1 MTLKKEKLMKDF
13 IKNVLATMV
22 GMFGFFIVMGV
33 IGMMSIIGMIASGNA
48 AQNVEKNSV
57 FVLNLS
63 GTISE
68 QGSENPLSMFTGDN
82 SLNSGL
88 NDILSSIKK
97 AKANDDIKGIYI
109 EAGALMT
116 NYATLQEI
124 RNALADF
131 RKSGKWIV
139 AYGDFYTQGAYY
151 VASVANK
158 VYINPKGAIDWH
170 GIGAQTM
177 FYKDFMAKFGVKW
190 EVVKVGTFKSATET
204 FTEEKMSD
212 ANRLQ
217 TQTFIDGTWRNVCD
231 AVSKSRGISVDSL
244 NSYADSYLALQATET
259 LVKAKMVDGMMYGDQ
274 VKDAVKKM
282 MKLEKDDDISQLTLN
297 DMLNVKDG
305 KVEGSEIAV
314 YYAEGDIV
322 QDPKA
327 ATMFGNNNYIASR
340 KVCKDLEDL
349 MNDDDVKAV
358 VVRINSGGGD
368 AYASE
373 QMWHQMSE
381 LRKVKPVVVS
391 MGDYAAS
398 GAYYMSAPAS
408 WIVAQPNT
416 LTGSI
421 GIFAVIPDFSGL
433 VTSKLGVRFDEV
445 KTNRNSTFGNL
456 MARPFNAEEKAMLQA
471 SVNRGYSLF
480 RQRVAEGR
488 RLPVESVEKIAQGR
502 VWLATDA
509 LNIKLVDQ
517 LGGIDDAV
525 KKAAQLAKLKDY
537 YTSDYPAAASWMDN
551 LLNSMSSSGTYLDE
565 QLRQTLGDFY
575 QPFTMLR
582 SIDKREA
589 IQARIPYAISIK

>member
-1 MTLKKEKLMKDF
+1 MKDF

-151 VASVANK
+151 VASVADK

-274 VKDAVKKM
+274 VKDAVKKI
-282 MKLEKDDDISQLTLN
+282 MKLDKDDDIQQLTLSN
-297 DMLNVKDG
+297 MLNVKGG
-305 KVEGSEIAV
+305 KEEGSEIAV
-314 YYAEGDIV
+314 YYASGDIV

-327 ATMFGNNNYIASR
+327 ATMFGNNDYIASR

-445 KTNRNSTFGNL
+445 KTNRNSTFGNT
-456 MARPFNAEEKAMLQA
+456 MARPFNAEETAMLQA

-480 RQRVAEGR
+480 RQRVADGR

>member
-1 MTLKKEKLMKDF
+1 MKDF

-109 EAGALMT
+109 EAGALAA

-151 VASVANK
+151 VASVADK
-158 VYINPKGAIDWH
+158 VYINPKGIVDWH

-259 LVKAKMVDGMMYGDQ
+259 LMKAKMVDGMMYGDQ

-282 MKLEKDDDISQLTLN
+282 MKLDKGDDIAQLTLN

-421 GIFAVIPDFSGL
+421 GIFAVIPDLSGL
-433 VTSKLGVRFDEV
+433 VTTKLGVRFDEV

-525 KKAAQLAKLKDY
+525 KKAAQLAKLKEY
-537 YTSDYPAAASWMDN
+537 YTSDYPAAASWMDAM
-551 LLNSMSSSGTYLDE
+551 LNSMSSSGTYLDE

>member
-1 MTLKKEKLMKDF
+1 MKDF

-158 VYINPKGAIDWH
+158 VYINPKGIVDWH

-217 TQTFIDGTWRNVCD
+217 TKTFIDGTWRNVCD

-282 MKLEKDDDISQLTLN
+282 MKLDKGDDIAQLTLN

-421 GIFAVIPDFSGL
+421 GIFAVIPDLSGL
-433 VTSKLGVRFDEV
+433 VTTKLGVRFDEV

-471 SVNRGYSLF
+471 SVNRGYRLF

-502 VWLATDA
+502 VWIATDA

-525 KKAAQLAKLKDY
+525 KKAAELAKLKDY

>member
-1 MTLKKEKLMKDF
+1 MKDF
-13 IKNVLATMV
+13 IKSVLATMV
-22 GMFGFFIVMGV
+22 GIFGFFIVMGV
-33 IGMMSIIGMIASGNA
+33 LTMMSIIGMVASSSA
-48 AQNVEKNSV
+48 AQNVEENSV

-63 GTISE
+63 GTISD
-68 QGSENPLSMFTGDN
+68 QGTDNPLSLFTGDD
-82 SLNSGL
+82 SQSTGL
-88 NDILSSIKK
+88 NNILSAIKK
-97 AKANDDIKGIYI
+97 AKTNDDIKGIYI
-109 EAGALMT
+109 EAGALIT

-139 AYGDFYTQGAYY
+139 AYGDYYTQGAYY

-158 VYINPKGAIDWH
+158 VYINPKGIVDWH

-177 FYKDFMAKFGVKW
+177 FYKDFMAKFGVKC

-217 TQTFIDGTWRNVCD
+217 TQTFINGTWQNICT
-231 AVSKSRGISVDSL
+231 AVSKSRGISIDSL
-244 NSYADSYLALQATET
+244 NSYADSYLALQSTEM
-259 LVKAKMVDGMMYGDQ
+259 LMKAKMVDGMMYSDK

-282 MKLEKDDDISQLTLN
+282 MKLEKDDDIAQLTLS
-297 DMLNVKDG
+297 DMLNVKDE
-305 KVEGSEIAV
+305 KVEGDKIAI
-314 YYAEGDIV
+314 YYASGDIV

-327 ATMFGNNNYIASR
+327 ATMFGSNDYIASR
-340 KVCKDLEDL
+340 KVCKDFEDL

-433 VTSKLGVRFDEV
+433 VTTKLGVRFDEV
-445 KTNRNSTFGNL
+445 KTNRHSTFGNL
-456 MARPFNAEEKAMLQA
+456 MARPFNAEETAMLQA

-480 RQRVAEGR
+480 RQRVADGR
-488 RLPVESVEKIAQGR
+488 HLTIESVEKIAQGR

-525 KKAAQLAKLKDY
+525 KKAAELAKLKEY
-537 YTSDYPAAASWMDN
+537 YTSDYPAAASWIDN
-551 LLNSMSSSGTYLDE
+551 LLNSMSSSGTYLDA
-565 QLRQTLGDFY
+565 QLRQTLGELY
-575 QPFTMLR
+575 QPFTVLR
-582 SIDKREA
+582 SINKREA

>member
-1 MTLKKEKLMKDF
+1 MKDF

-109 EAGALMT
+109 EAGALAA

-151 VASVANK
+151 VASVADK
-158 VYINPKGAIDWH
+158 VYINPKGIVDWH

-217 TQTFIDGTWRNVCD
+217 TKTFIDGTWRNVCD

-282 MKLEKDDDISQLTLN
+282 MKLEKDDDIAQLTLN
-297 DMLNVKDG
+297 DMLNVKGG

-421 GIFAVIPDFSGL
+421 GIFAVIPDLSGL
-433 VTSKLGVRFDEV
+433 VTTKLGVRFDEV

-537 YTSDYPAAASWMDN
+537 YTSDYPAAASWMDAM
-551 LLNSMSSSGTYLDE
+551 LNSMSSSGTYLDE

>member
-1 MTLKKEKLMKDF
+1 MKDF

-68 QGSENPLSMFTGDN
+68 QGSENPLSMFTGEN

-109 EAGALMT
+109 EAGALAA

-124 RNALADF
+124 RNALDDF

-151 VASVANK
+151 VASVADK
-158 VYINPKGAIDWH
+158 VYINPKGIVDWH

-217 TQTFIDGTWRNVCD
+217 TKTFIDGTWRNVCD

-282 MKLEKDDDISQLTLN
+282 MKLEKDDDIAQLTLN
-297 DMLNVKDG
+297 DMLNVKDE

-421 GIFAVIPDFSGL
+421 GIFAVIPDLSGL
-433 VTSKLGVRFDEV
+433 VTTKLGVRFDEV

-480 RQRVAEGR
+480 RQRVADGR

-525 KKAAQLAKLKDY
+525 KKAAELAKLKDY
-537 YTSDYPAAASWMDN
+537 YTSDYPAAASWMDAM
-551 LLNSMSSSGTYLDE
+551 LNSMSSSGTYLDE

>member
-1 MTLKKEKLMKDF
+1 MKDF

-22 GMFGFFIVMGV
+22 GMFGFFIVIGV

-109 EAGALMT
+109 EAGALAA

-158 VYINPKGAIDWH
+158 VYINPKGIVDWH

-217 TQTFIDGTWRNVCD
+217 TKTFIDGTWRNVCD

-282 MKLEKDDDISQLTLN
+282 MKLDKDDNISQLTLN

-421 GIFAVIPDFSGL
+421 GIFAVIPDLSGL
-433 VTSKLGVRFDEV
+433 VTTKLGVRFDEV

-537 YTSDYPAAASWMDN
+537 YTSDYPAAASWMDAM
-551 LLNSMSSSGTYLDE
+551 LNSMSSSGTYLDE

>member
-1 MTLKKEKLMKDF
+1 MKDF

-109 EAGALMT
+109 EAGALAA

-158 VYINPKGAIDWH
+158 VYINPKGIVDWH

-217 TQTFIDGTWRNVCD
+217 TKTFIDGTWRNVCD

-259 LVKAKMVDGMMYGDQ
+259 LMKAKMVDGMMYGDQ
-274 VKDAVKKM
+274 VKDAVKKI
-282 MKLEKDDDISQLTLN
+282 MKLDKDDNISQLTLN

-421 GIFAVIPDFSGL
+421 GIFAVIPDLSGL
-433 VTSKLGVRFDEV
+433 VTTKLGVRFDEV

-537 YTSDYPAAASWMDN
+537 YTSDYPAAASWMDAM
-551 LLNSMSSSGTYLDE
+551 LNSMSSSGTYLDE

>member
-1 MTLKKEKLMKDF
+1 MKDF

-68 QGSENPLSMFTGDN
+68 QGSENPLSLFTGDN

-217 TQTFIDGTWRNVCD
+217 TKTFIDGTWRNVCD

-259 LVKAKMVDGMMYGDQ
+259 LMKAKMVDGMMYGDQ

-282 MKLEKDDDISQLTLN
+282 MKLEKDDDIAQLTLN

-314 YYAEGDIV
+314 YYASGDIV

-421 GIFAVIPDFSGL
+421 GIFAVIPDLSGL
-433 VTSKLGVRFDEV
+433 VTTKLGVRFDEV

-525 KKAAQLAKLKDY
+525 KKAAELAKLKDY
-537 YTSDYPAAASWMDN
+537 YTSDYPAAASWMDAM
-551 LLNSMSSSGTYLDE
+551 LNSMSSSGTYLDE

>member
-1 MTLKKEKLMKDF
+1 MKDF

-109 EAGALMT
+109 EAGALAA

-124 RNALADF
+124 RNALDDF

-151 VASVANK
+151 VASVADK
-158 VYINPKGAIDWH
+158 VYINPKGIVDWH

-204 FTEEKMSD
+204 FTEDKMSD

-217 TQTFIDGTWRNVCD
+217 TKTFIDGTWRNVCD

-282 MKLEKDDDISQLTLN
+282 MKLEKDDDIAQLTLN
-297 DMLNVKDG
+297 DMLNVKDE

-480 RQRVAEGR
+480 RQRVADGR

-525 KKAAQLAKLKDY
+525 KKAAELAKLKDY

>member
-1 MTLKKEKLMKDF
+1 MKDF

-33 IGMMSIIGMIASGNA
+33 ISMMSIIGMIASGNA

-109 EAGALMT
+109 EAGALAT

-151 VASVANK
+151 VASVADK
-158 VYINPKGAIDWH
+158 VYINPKGIVDWH

-217 TQTFIDGTWRNVCD
+217 TKTFIDGTWRNVCD

-259 LVKAKMVDGMMYGDQ
+259 LMKAKMVDGMMYGDQ
-274 VKDAVKKM
+274 VKDAVKKI
-282 MKLEKDDDISQLTLN
+282 MKLDKDDDIAQLTLN

-421 GIFAVIPDFSGL
+421 GIFAVIPDLSGL
-433 VTSKLGVRFDEV
+433 VTTKLGVRFDEV

-525 KKAAQLAKLKDY
+525 KKAAELAKLKDY
-537 YTSDYPAAASWMDN
+537 YTSDYPAAASWMDAM
-551 LLNSMSSSGTYLDE
+551 LNSMSSSGTYLDE

-582 SIDKREA
+582 SIDKRES

>member
-1 MTLKKEKLMKDF
+1 MKDF

-109 EAGALMT
+109 EAGALAA

-151 VASVANK
+151 VASVADK
-158 VYINPKGAIDWH
+158 VYINPKGIVDWH

-217 TQTFIDGTWRNVCD
+217 TKTFIDGTWRNVCD

-282 MKLEKDDDISQLTLN
+282 MKLEKDDDIAQLTLN

-421 GIFAVIPDFSGL
+421 GIFAVIPDLSGL
-433 VTSKLGVRFDEV
+433 VTTKLGVRFDEV

-525 KKAAQLAKLKDY
+525 KKAAELAKLKDY

>member
-1 MTLKKEKLMKDF
+1 MKDF
-13 IKNVLATMV
+13 IKSVLATMV
-22 GMFGFFIVMGV
+22 GIFGFFIVMGV
-33 IGMMSIIGMIASGNA
+33 LTMMSIIGMVASSSA
-48 AQNVEKNSV
+48 AQNVEENSV

-63 GTISE
+63 GTISD
-68 QGSENPLSMFTGDN
+68 QGTDNPLSLFTGDD
-82 SLNSGL
+82 SQSTGL
-88 NDILSSIKK
+88 NNILSAIKK
-97 AKANDDIKGIYI
+97 AKTNDDIKGIYI
-109 EAGALMT
+109 EAGALIT

-139 AYGDFYTQGAYY
+139 AYGDYYTQGAYY

-158 VYINPKGAIDWH
+158 VYINPKGIVDWH

-177 FYKDFMAKFGVKW
+177 FYKDFMAKFGVKC

-217 TQTFIDGTWRNVCD
+217 TQTFINGTWQNICT
-231 AVSKSRGISVDSL
+231 AVSKSRGISIDSL
-244 NSYADSYLALQATET
+244 NSYADSYLALQSTEM
-259 LVKAKMVDGMMYGDQ
+259 LMKAKMVDGMMYSDK

-282 MKLEKDDDISQLTLN
+282 MKLEKDDDIAQLTLN
-297 DMLNVKDG
+297 DMLNVKDE
-305 KVEGSEIAV
+305 KVEGDKIAI
-314 YYAEGDIV
+314 YYASGDIV

-381 LRKVKPVVVS
+381 LRKVKPIVVS

-433 VTSKLGVRFDEV
+433 VTTKLGVRFDEV
-445 KTNRNSTFGNL
+445 KTNRHSTFGNL
-456 MARPFNAEEKAMLQA
+456 MARPFNAEETAMLQA

-480 RQRVAEGR
+480 RQRVADGR
-488 RLPVESVEKIAQGR
+488 HLTIESVEKIAQGR

-525 KKAAQLAKLKDY
+525 KKAAELAKLKEY
-537 YTSDYPAAASWMDN
+537 YTSDYPAAASWIDN
-551 LLNSMSSSGTYLDE
+551 LLNSMTSSGTYLDT
-565 QLRQTLGDFY
+565 QLRQTLGELY
-575 QPFTMLR
+575 QPFTVLR

>member
-1 MTLKKEKLMKDF
+1 MKDF

-68 QGSENPLSMFTGDN
+68 QGSENPLSMFTGEN

-109 EAGALMT
+109 ETGALAA

-151 VASVANK
+151 VASVADK
-158 VYINPKGAIDWH
+158 VYINPKGIVDWH

-217 TQTFIDGTWRNVCD
+217 TKTFINGTWRNVCD

-282 MKLEKDDDISQLTLN
+282 MKLEKDDDIAQLTLN
-297 DMLNVKDG
+297 DMLNVKDE

-421 GIFAVIPDFSGL
+421 GIFAVIPDLSGL
-433 VTSKLGVRFDEV
+433 VTTKLGVRFDEV

-480 RQRVAEGR
+480 RQRVADGR

-525 KKAAQLAKLKDY
+525 KKAAELAKLKDY

>member
-1 MTLKKEKLMKDF
+1 MKDF

-68 QGSENPLSMFTGDN
+68 QGSENPLSMFTGEN

-109 EAGALMT
+109 EAGALAA

-151 VASVANK
+151 VASVADK
-158 VYINPKGAIDWH
+158 VYINPKGIVDWH

-217 TQTFIDGTWRNVCD
+217 TQTFIDGTWRNVCT

-282 MKLEKDDDISQLTLN
+282 MKFEKDDDISQLTLN

-421 GIFAVIPDFSGL
+421 GIFAVIPDLSGL
-433 VTSKLGVRFDEV
+433 VTTKLGVRFDEV

-525 KKAAQLAKLKDY
+525 KKAAQLARLKDY
-537 YTSDYPAAASWMDN
+537 YTSDYPAAASWMDAM
-551 LLNSMSSSGTYLDE
+551 LNSMSSSGTYLDE

>member
-1 MTLKKEKLMKDF
+1 MKDF

-158 VYINPKGAIDWH
+158 VYINPKGIVDWH

-217 TQTFIDGTWRNVCD
+217 TKTFIDGTWRNVCD

-259 LVKAKMVDGMMYGDQ
+259 LMKAKMVDGMMYGDQ

-297 DMLNVKDG
+297 DMLNVKGG

-421 GIFAVIPDFSGL
+421 GIFAVIPDLSGL
-433 VTSKLGVRFDEV
+433 VTTKLGVRFDEV
-445 KTNRNSTFGNL
+445 KTNRNSNFGNL

-525 KKAAQLAKLKDY
+525 KKAAELAKLKDY
-537 YTSDYPAAASWMDN
+537 YTSDYPAAASWMDAM
-551 LLNSMSSSGTYLDE
+551 LNSMSSSGTYLDE

-582 SIDKREA
+582 SIDKRES

>member
-1 MTLKKEKLMKDF
+1 MKDF

-109 EAGALMT
+109 EAGALAA

-151 VASVANK
+151 VASVADK
-158 VYINPKGAIDWH
+158 VYINPKGIVDWH

-217 TQTFIDGTWRNVCD
+217 TKTFIDGTWRNVCD

-274 VKDAVKKM
+274 VKDAVKKI
-282 MKLEKDDDISQLTLN
+282 MKLDKDDNISQLTLN

-421 GIFAVIPDFSGL
+421 GIFAVIPDLSGL
-433 VTSKLGVRFDEV
+433 VTTKLGVRFDEV

-525 KKAAQLAKLKDY
+525 KKAAELAKLKDY

>member
-1 MTLKKEKLMKDF
+1 MKDF

-109 EAGALMT
+109 EAGALAA

-151 VASVANK
+151 VASVADK
-158 VYINPKGAIDWH
+158 VYINPKGIVDWH

-217 TQTFIDGTWRNVCD
+217 TQTFIDGTWRNVCN

-282 MKLEKDDDISQLTLN
+282 MKLENGDDIAQLTLN

-349 MNDDDVKAV
+349 MNDDNVKAV

-421 GIFAVIPDFSGL
+421 GIFAVIPDLSGL
-433 VTSKLGVRFDEV
+433 VTTKLGVRFDEV

-537 YTSDYPAAASWMDN
+537 YTSDYPAAASWMDAM
-551 LLNSMSSSGTYLDE
+551 LNSMSSSGTYLDE

>member
-1 MTLKKEKLMKDF
+1 MKDF

-109 EAGALMT
+109 EAGALAA

-151 VASVANK
+151 VASVADK
-158 VYINPKGAIDWH
+158 VYINPKGIVDWH

-259 LVKAKMVDGMMYGDQ
+259 LVKSKMVDGMMYGDQ
-274 VKDAVKKM
+274 VKDAVKKI
-282 MKLEKDDDISQLTLN
+282 MKLENDDDISQLTLN

-421 GIFAVIPDFSGL
+421 GIFAVIPDLSGL
-433 VTSKLGVRFDEV
+433 VTTKLGVRFDEV

>member
-1 MTLKKEKLMKDF
+1 MKDF
-13 IKNVLATMV
+13 IKSVLATMV
-22 GMFGFFIVMGV
+22 GIFGFFIVMGV
-33 IGMMSIIGMIASGNA
+33 LTMMSIIGMVASSSA
-48 AQNVEKNSV
+48 AQNVEENSV

-63 GTISE
+63 GTISD
-68 QGSENPLSMFTGDN
+68 QGTDNPFSLFTGDD
-82 SLNSGL
+82 SQSTGL
-88 NDILSSIKK
+88 NNILSAIKK
-97 AKANDDIKGIYI
+97 AKTNDDIKGIYI
-109 EAGALMT
+109 EAGALIT

-139 AYGDFYTQGAYY
+139 AYGDYYTQGAYY

-158 VYINPKGAIDWH
+158 VYINPKGIVDWH

-177 FYKDFMAKFGVKW
+177 FYKDFMAKFGVKC

-217 TQTFIDGTWRNVCD
+217 TQTFINGTWQNICT
-231 AVSKSRGISVDSL
+231 AVSKSRGISIDSL
-244 NSYADSYLALQATET
+244 NSYADSYLALQSTEM
-259 LVKAKMVDGMMYGDQ
+259 LMKAKMVDGMMYSDK

-282 MKLEKDDDISQLTLN
+282 MKLEKDDDIAQLTLN
-297 DMLNVKDG
+297 DMLNVKDE
-305 KVEGSEIAV
+305 KVEGDKIAI
-314 YYAEGDIV
+314 YYASGDIV

-327 ATMFGNNNYIASR
+327 ATMFGNNDYIASR

-433 VTSKLGVRFDEV
+433 VTTKLGVRFDEV
-445 KTNRNSTFGNL
+445 KTNRNSTFGNT
-456 MARPFNAEEKAMLQA
+456 MARPFNAEETAMLQA

-480 RQRVAEGR
+480 RQRVADGR
-488 RLPVESVEKIAQGR
+488 HLTIESVEKIAQGR

-525 KKAAQLAKLKDY
+525 KKAAQLAKLKEY

-551 LLNSMSSSGTYLDE
+551 LLNSMTSSGTYLDA
-565 QLRQTLGDFY
+565 QLRQTLGELY
-575 QPFTMLR
+575 QPFTVLR

>member
-1 MTLKKEKLMKDF
+1 MKDF
-13 IKNVLATMV
+13 IKSVLATMV
-22 GMFGFFIVMGV
+22 GIFGFFIVMGV
-33 IGMMSIIGMIASGNA
+33 LTMMSIIGMVASSSA
-48 AQNVEKNSV
+48 AQNVEENSV

-63 GTISE
+63 GAISD
-68 QGSENPLSMFTGDN
+68 QGTDNPLSLFTGDD
-82 SLNSGL
+82 SQSTGL
-88 NDILSSIKK
+88 NNILSAIKK
-97 AKANDDIKGIYI
+97 AKTNDDIKGIYI
-109 EAGALMT
+109 EAGALIT

-139 AYGDFYTQGAYY
+139 AYGDYYTQGAYY

-158 VYINPKGAIDWH
+158 VYINPKGIVDWH

-177 FYKDFMAKFGVKW
+177 FYKDFMAKFGVKC

-217 TQTFIDGTWRNVCD
+217 TQTFINGTWQNICT
-231 AVSKSRGISVDSL
+231 AVSKSRGISIDSL
-244 NSYADSYLALQATET
+244 NSYADSYLALQSTEM
-259 LVKAKMVDGMMYGDQ
+259 LMKAKMVDGMMYSDK

-282 MKLEKDDDISQLTLN
+282 MKLEKDDDIAQLTLN
-297 DMLNVKDG
+297 DMLNVKDE
-305 KVEGSEIAV
+305 KVEGDKIAI
-314 YYAEGDIV
+314 YYASGDIV

-433 VTSKLGVRFDEV
+433 VTTKLGVRFDEV
-445 KTNRNSTFGNL
+445 KTNRHSTFGNL
-456 MARPFNAEEKAMLQA
+456 MARPFNAEETAMLQA
-471 SVNRGYSLF
+471 SVNRGYNLF
-480 RQRVAEGR
+480 RQRVADGR
-488 RLPVESVEKIAQGR
+488 HLPIESVEKIAQGR

-525 KKAAQLAKLKDY
+525 KKAAELAKLKEY

-551 LLNSMSSSGTYLDE
+551 LLNSMTSSGTYLDA
-565 QLRQTLGDFY
+565 QLRQTLGELY
-575 QPFTMLR
+575 QPFTVLR

>member
-1 MTLKKEKLMKDF
+1 MKDF
-13 IKNVLATMV
+13 IKSVLATMV
-22 GMFGFFIVMGV
+22 GIFGFFIVMGV
-33 IGMMSIIGMIASGNA
+33 LTMMSIIGMVASSSA
-48 AQNVEKNSV
+48 AQNVEENSV

-63 GTISE
+63 GTISD
-68 QGSENPLSMFTGDN
+68 QGTDNPLSLFTGDD
-82 SLNSGL
+82 SQSTGL
-88 NDILSSIKK
+88 NNILSAIKK
-97 AKANDDIKGIYI
+97 AKTNDDIKGIYI

-158 VYINPKGAIDWH
+158 VYINPKGIVDWH

-177 FYKDFMAKFGVKW
+177 FYKDFMAKFGVKC

-217 TQTFIDGTWRNVCD
+217 TQTFINGTWQNICT
-231 AVSKSRGISVDSL
+231 AVSKSRGISIDSL
-244 NSYADSYLALQATET
+244 NSYADSYLALQSTEM
-259 LVKAKMVDGMMYGDQ
+259 LVKAKMVDGMMYSDK

-282 MKLEKDDDISQLTLN
+282 MKLEKDDDIAQLTLS
-297 DMLNVKDG
+297 DMLNVKDE
-305 KVEGSEIAV
+305 KVEGDKIAI
-314 YYAEGDIV
+314 YYASGDIV

-327 ATMFGNNNYIASR
+327 ATMFGNNDYIASR
-340 KVCKDLEDL
+340 KVCKDLEEL

-433 VTSKLGVRFDEV
+433 VTTKLGVRFDEV
-445 KTNRNSTFGNL
+445 KTNRNSTFGNT
-456 MARPFNAEEKAMLQA
+456 MARPFNAEETAMLQA

-480 RQRVAEGR
+480 RQRVADGR
-488 RLPVESVEKIAQGR
+488 HLPIESVEKIAQGR

-525 KKAAQLAKLKDY
+525 KKAAQLAKLKEY
-537 YTSDYPAAASWMDN
+537 YTSDYPAAASWIDN
-551 LLNSMSSSGTYLDE
+551 LLNSMTSSGTYLDT
-565 QLRQTLGDFY
+565 QLRQTLGELY
-575 QPFTMLR
+575 QPFTVLR

-589 IQARIPYAISIK
+589 IQARIPYAINIK

>member
-1 MTLKKEKLMKDF
+1 MKDF
-13 IKNVLATMV
+13 IKSVLATMV
-22 GMFGFFIVMGV
+22 GIFGCFIVMGV
-33 IGMMSIIGMIASGNA
+33 LTMMSIIGMVASSSA
-48 AQNVEKNSV
+48 AQNVEENSV

-63 GTISE
+63 GTISD
-68 QGSENPLSMFTGDN
+68 QGTDNPLSIFTGDD
-82 SLNSGL
+82 SQSTGL
-88 NDILSSIKK
+88 NNILSAIKK
-97 AKANDDIKGIYI
+97 AKTNDDIKGIYI
-109 EAGALMT
+109 EAGALIT

-139 AYGDFYTQGAYY
+139 AYGDYYTQGAYY

-158 VYINPKGAIDWH
+158 VYINPKGIVDWH

-177 FYKDFMAKFGVKW
+177 FYKDFMAKFGVKC

-217 TQTFIDGTWRNVCD
+217 TQTFIDGTWQNICT
-231 AVSKSRGISVDSL
+231 AVSKSRGISIDSL
-244 NSYADSYLALQATET
+244 NSYADSYLALQSTEM
-259 LVKAKMVDGMMYGDQ
+259 LMKAKMVDGMMYSDK

-282 MKLEKDDDISQLTLN
+282 MKLEKDDDIAQLTLS
-297 DMLNVKDG
+297 DMLNVKDE
-305 KVEGSEIAV
+305 KVEGDKIAI
-314 YYAEGDIV
+314 YYASGDIV

-327 ATMFGNNNYIASR
+327 ATMFGNNDYIASR

-456 MARPFNAEEKAMLQA
+456 MARPFNAEETAMLQA

-480 RQRVAEGR
+480 RQRVADGR
-488 RLPVESVEKIAQGR
+488 HLPIESVEKIAQGR

-525 KKAAQLAKLKDY
+525 KKAAELAKLKEY
-537 YTSDYPAAASWMDN
+537 YTSDYPATASWIDN
-551 LLNSMSSSGTYLDE
+551 LLNSMTSSGTYLDA
-565 QLRQTLGDFY
+565 QLRQTLGELY
-575 QPFTMLR
+575 QPFTVLR

>member
-1 MTLKKEKLMKDF
+1 MKDF

-68 QGSENPLSMFTGDN
+68 QGSENPLSLFTGDN

-97 AKANDDIKGIYI
+97 AKANDEIKGIYI

-151 VASVANK
+151 VASVADK
-158 VYINPKGAIDWH
+158 VYINPKGIVDWH

-217 TQTFIDGTWRNVCD
+217 TKTFIDGTWRNVCD

-244 NSYADSYLALQATET
+244 NSYADSYLALQSTET

-282 MKLEKDDDISQLTLN
+282 MKLDKDDNISQLTLN

-537 YTSDYPAAASWMDN
+537 YTSDYPAAASWMDAM
-551 LLNSMSSSGTYLDE
+551 LNSMSSSGTYLDE

>member
-1 MTLKKEKLMKDF
+1 MKDF

-124 RNALADF
+124 HNALADF

-217 TQTFIDGTWRNVCD
+217 TQTFIDGTWRNVCN

-274 VKDAVKKM
+274 VKDAVKKI
-282 MKLEKDDDISQLTLN
+282 MKLEKDDDIAQLTLN

-421 GIFAVIPDFSGL
+421 GIFAVIPDLSGL
-433 VTSKLGVRFDEV
+433 VTTKLGVRFDEV

-456 MARPFNAEEKAMLQA
+456 MARPFNAEEKALLQA

-488 RLPVESVEKIAQGR
+488 HLPVESVEKIAQGR

-525 KKAAQLAKLKDY
+525 KKAAQLAKLKEY
-537 YTSDYPAAASWMDN
+537 YTSDYPAAASWMDAM
-551 LLNSMSSSGTYLDE
+551 LNSMSSSGTYLDE

>member
-1 MTLKKEKLMKDF
+1 MKDF

-22 GMFGFFIVMGV
+22 GMFGFFIVIGV

-109 EAGALMT
+109 EAGALAA

-151 VASVANK
+151 VASVADK
-158 VYINPKGAIDWH
+158 VYINPKGIVDWH

-259 LVKAKMVDGMMYGDQ
+259 LMKAKMVDGMMYGDQ

-282 MKLEKDDDISQLTLN
+282 MKLDKGDDIAQLTLN

-421 GIFAVIPDFSGL
+421 GIFAVIPDLSGL
-433 VTSKLGVRFDEV
+433 VTTKLGVRFDEV

-537 YTSDYPAAASWMDN
+537 YTSDYPAVASWMDAM
-551 LLNSMSSSGTYLDE
+551 LNSMSSSGTYLDE

>member
-1 MTLKKEKLMKDF
+1 MKDF

-97 AKANDDIKGIYI
+97 AKANDEIKGIYI

-151 VASVANK
+151 VASVADK

-282 MKLEKDDDISQLTLN
+282 MKLEKDDDIAQLTLN
-297 DMLNVKDG
+297 DMLNVKGG

-421 GIFAVIPDFSGL
+421 GIFAVIPDLSGL
-433 VTSKLGVRFDEV
+433 VTTKLGVRFDEV

-537 YTSDYPAAASWMDN
+537 YTSDYPAAASWMDAM
-551 LLNSMSSSGTYLDE
+551 LNSMSSSGTYLDE

>member
-1 MTLKKEKLMKDF
+1 MKDF

-109 EAGALMT
+109 EAGALAA

-151 VASVANK
+151 VASVADK
-158 VYINPKGAIDWH
+158 VYINPKGIVDWH

-274 VKDAVKKM
+274 VKDAVKKI
-282 MKLEKDDDISQLTLN
+282 MKLDKDDDIQQLTLN
-297 DMLNVKDG
+297 DMLNVKGG

-421 GIFAVIPDFSGL
+421 GIFAVIPDLSGL
-433 VTSKLGVRFDEV
+433 VTTKLGVRFDEV

-537 YTSDYPAAASWMDN
+537 YTSDYPAAASWMDAM
-551 LLNSMSSSGTYLDE
+551 LNSMSSSGTYLDE

>member
-1 MTLKKEKLMKDF
+1 MKDF

-109 EAGALMT
+109 EAGALAA

-151 VASVANK
+151 VASVADK
-158 VYINPKGAIDWH
+158 VYINPKGIVDWH

-217 TQTFIDGTWRNVCD
+217 TKTFIDGTWRNVCD

-259 LVKAKMVDGMMYGDQ
+259 LVKAKMVDGMMYGDH

-282 MKLEKDDDISQLTLN
+282 MKLEKDDDIAQLTLN
-297 DMLNVKDG
+297 DMLNVKDE
-305 KVEGSEIAV
+305 KLEGSEIAV

-421 GIFAVIPDFSGL
+421 GIFAVIPDLSGL
-433 VTSKLGVRFDEV
+433 VTTKLGVRFDEV

-480 RQRVAEGR
+480 RQRVADGR

-525 KKAAQLAKLKDY
+525 KKAAELAKLKDY

-565 QLRQTLGDFY
+565 QLRQMLGDFY

>member
-1 MTLKKEKLMKDF
+1 MKDF

-109 EAGALMT
+109 EAGALAT

-151 VASVANK
+151 VASVADK
-158 VYINPKGAIDWH
+158 VYINPKGIVDWH

-217 TQTFIDGTWRNVCD
+217 TKTFIDGTWRNVCN

-274 VKDAVKKM
+274 VKDAVKKI
-282 MKLEKDDDISQLTLN
+282 MKLDKDDNISQLTLN
-297 DMLNVKDG
+297 DMLNVKGG

-421 GIFAVIPDFSGL
+421 GIFAVIPDLSGL
-433 VTSKLGVRFDEV
+433 VTTKLGVRFDEV

-525 KKAAQLAKLKDY
+525 KKAAELAKLKDY
-537 YTSDYPAAASWMDN
+537 YTSDYPAAASWMDAM
-551 LLNSMSSSGTYLDE
+551 LNSMSSSGTYLDE

>member
-1 MTLKKEKLMKDF
+1 MKDF

-109 EAGALMT
+109 EAGALAA

-151 VASVANK
+151 VASVADK
-158 VYINPKGAIDWH
+158 VYINPKGIVDWH

-217 TQTFIDGTWRNVCD
+217 TKTFIDGTWRNVCD

-259 LVKAKMVDGMMYGDQ
+259 LVKAKMVDGMLYGDQ

-282 MKLEKDDDISQLTLN
+282 MKLEKDDDIAQLTLN
-297 DMLNVKDG
+297 DMLNVKDE

-421 GIFAVIPDFSGL
+421 GIFAVIPDLSGL
-433 VTSKLGVRFDEV
+433 VTTKLGVRFDEV

-480 RQRVAEGR
+480 RQRVADGR

-525 KKAAQLAKLKDY
+525 KKAAELAKLKDY

>member
-1 MTLKKEKLMKDF
+1 MKDF

-109 EAGALMT
+109 EAGALAA

-151 VASVANK
+151 VASVADK
-158 VYINPKGAIDWH
+158 VYINPKGIVDWH

-217 TQTFIDGTWRNVCD
+217 TKTFIDGTWRNVCD

-282 MKLEKDDDISQLTLN
+282 MKLEKDDDIAQLTLN
-297 DMLNVKDG
+297 DMLNVKDE

-480 RQRVAEGR
+480 RQRVADGR

-525 KKAAQLAKLKDY
+525 KKAAELAKLKDY
-537 YTSDYPAAASWMDN
+537 YTNDYPAAASWMDAM
-551 LLNSMSSSGTYLDE
+551 LNSMSSSGTYLDE

>member
-1 MTLKKEKLMKDF
+1 MKDF

-109 EAGALMT
+109 EAGALAA

-151 VASVANK
+151 VASVADK
-158 VYINPKGAIDWH
+158 VYINPKGIVDWH

-259 LVKAKMVDGMMYGDQ
+259 LMKAKMVDGMMYGDQ

-282 MKLEKDDDISQLTLN
+282 MKLEKDDDIAQLTLN

-421 GIFAVIPDFSGL
+421 GIFAVIPDLSGL
-433 VTSKLGVRFDEV
+433 VTTKLGVRFDEV

-537 YTSDYPAAASWMDN
+537 YTSDYPAAASWMDAM
-551 LLNSMSSSGTYLDE
+551 LNSMSSSGTYLDE

>member
-1 MTLKKEKLMKDF
+1 MKDF

-33 IGMMSIIGMIASGNA
+33 IAMMSIIGMIASGNA

-158 VYINPKGAIDWH
+158 VYINPKGATDWH

-259 LVKAKMVDGMMYGDQ
+259 LMKAKMVDGMMYGDQ

-282 MKLEKDDDISQLTLN
+282 MKLEKDDDIAQLTLN

-421 GIFAVIPDFSGL
+421 GIFAVIPDLSGL
-433 VTSKLGVRFDEV
+433 VTTKLGVRFDEV

-537 YTSDYPAAASWMDN
+537 YTSDYPAAASWMDAM
-551 LLNSMSSSGTYLDE
+551 LNSMSSSGTYLDE

>member
-1 MTLKKEKLMKDF
+1 MKDF

-33 IGMMSIIGMIASGNA
+33 IGMMSIIGMIASDNA

-109 EAGALMT
+109 EAGALAT

-131 RKSGKWIV
+131 RKSGRWIV

-204 FTEEKMSD
+204 FTEKKMSD

-217 TQTFIDGTWRNVCD
+217 TQTFIDGTWRNVCA
-231 AVSKSRGISVDSL
+231 AVSKSRGISIDSL

-282 MKLEKDDDISQLTLN
+282 MKLEKDDDIQQLTLN

-537 YTSDYPAAASWMDN
+537 YTSDYPAAASWMDAM
-551 LLNSMSSSGTYLDE
+551 LNSMSSSGTYLDE

-589 IQARIPYAISIK
+589 IQTRIPYAISIK

>member
-1 MTLKKEKLMKDF
+1 MKDF

-63 GTISE
+63 GTVSE

-109 EAGALMT
+109 EAGALAA

-151 VASVANK
+151 VASVADK
-158 VYINPKGAIDWH
+158 VYINPKGIVDWH

-217 TQTFIDGTWRNVCD
+217 TKTFIDGTWRNVCD

-282 MKLEKDDDISQLTLN
+282 MKLDKDDDIAQLTLN

-398 GAYYMSAPAS
+398 GAYYMSVPAS

-421 GIFAVIPDFSGL
+421 GIFAVIPDLSGL
-433 VTSKLGVRFDEV
+433 VTTKLGVRFDEV

-525 KKAAQLAKLKDY
+525 KKAAELAKLKDY
-537 YTSDYPAAASWMDN
+537 YTSDYPAAASWMDAM
-551 LLNSMSSSGTYLDE
+551 LNSMSSSGTYLDE

-582 SIDKREA
+582 SIDKRES

>member
-1 MTLKKEKLMKDF
+1 MKDF

-109 EAGALMT
+109 EAGALAA

-151 VASVANK
+151 VASVADK
-158 VYINPKGAIDWH
+158 VYINPKGIVDWH

-217 TQTFIDGTWRNVCD
+217 TQTFIDGTWRNVCN

-421 GIFAVIPDFSGL
+421 GIFAVIPDLSGL
-433 VTSKLGVRFDEV
+433 VTTKLGVRFDEV

-480 RQRVAEGR
+480 RQRVADGR

>member
-1 MTLKKEKLMKDF
+1 MKDF

-97 AKANDDIKGIYI
+97 AKANDEIKGIYI

-274 VKDAVKKM
+274 VKDAVKKI
-282 MKLEKDDDISQLTLN
+282 MKLDKDDNISQLTLN

-421 GIFAVIPDFSGL
+421 GIFAVIPDLSGL
-433 VTSKLGVRFDEV
+433 VTTKLGVRFDEV

-471 SVNRGYSLF
+471 SVNRGYNLF

-525 KKAAQLAKLKDY
+525 KKAAELAKLKDY
-537 YTSDYPAAASWMDN
+537 YTSDYPAAASWMDAM
-551 LLNSMSSSGTYLDE
+551 LNSMSSSGTYLDE

>member
-1 MTLKKEKLMKDF
+1 MKDF

-109 EAGALMT
+109 EAGALAT

-139 AYGDFYTQGAYY
+139 AYGDFYTQSAYY
-151 VASVANK
+151 VASVADK
-158 VYINPKGAIDWH
+158 VYINPKGIVDWH

-217 TQTFIDGTWRNVCD
+217 TKTFIDGTWRNVCD

-282 MKLEKDDDISQLTLN
+282 MKLEKDDDIAQLTLN
-297 DMLNVKDG
+297 DMLNVKDE

-340 KVCKDLEDL
+340 KVCKNLEDL

-480 RQRVAEGR
+480 RQRVADGR

-525 KKAAQLAKLKDY
+525 KKAAELAKLKDY

-565 QLRQTLGDFY
+565 QLRQTLGDLY